1 MTMQSSE
8 TDELEELYTLVNDV
22 FEINIGEHP
31 ARSREEAKERLLKS
45 GEAIQAYIDKHYLS
59 KQRVVEA
66 FKLLEHG
73 HGGGNWRRLVIQARE
88 ALGLEEKPE

>member
-1 MTMQSSE
+1 MTDQPTSL
-8 TDELEELYTLVNDV
+8 DEIL
-22 FEINIGEHP
+22 
-31 ARSREEAKERLLKS
+31 
-45 GEAIQAYIDKHYLS
+45 DKHFSDSIPGNAWNKSIVKQAILDRYIS